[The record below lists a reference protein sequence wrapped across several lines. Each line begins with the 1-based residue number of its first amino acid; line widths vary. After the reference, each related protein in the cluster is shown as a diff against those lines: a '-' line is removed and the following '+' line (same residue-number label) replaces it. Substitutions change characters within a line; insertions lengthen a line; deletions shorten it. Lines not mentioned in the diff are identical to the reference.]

1 MLTNT
6 AYGVGNKQRTAVI
19 ISSYTVQRSAAI
31 GNFLTLKLKSKIS
44 TECHLT
50 TETAA
55 RHGTRNNLE
64 RIFCVSFAVI
74 RLYTVAVAY

>member
-44 TECHLT
+44 RQSAT
-50 TETAA
+50 
-55 RHGTRNNLE
+55 
-64 RIFCVSFAVI
+64 
-74 RLYTVAVAY
+74 